1 MRSAWLLALALVACW
16 KSRPSTD
23 EPVTQMPVEIT
34 VSSVTLGN
42 DCGPPE
48 EAESERQSKSGAR
61 ARVSE
66 DEAECVQTA
75 LQLAIKAGA
84 QASALRVKKVE
95 LVAPD
100 GKVQTLRAFAPTT
113 WSQRGV
119 YKPWD
124 QSIAAN
130 TAMQV
135 SYSLASP
142 SWAALGGRWEAAGKT
157 FQVRVTLAID
167 SAERVFVTE
176 AAVPAHI
183 EPMIET

>member
-1 MRSAWLLALALVACW
+1 
-16 KSRPSTD
+16 
-23 EPVTQMPVEIT
+23 MPAEIT
-34 VSSVTLGN
+34 VSSVTLGD
-42 DCGPPE
+42 DCGPP
-48 EAESERQSKSGAR
+48 AESESQSR
-61 ARVSE
+61 RRVSAR
-66 DEAECVQTA
+66 EADCVQTA
-75 LQLAIKAGA
+75 MQLAIKAGS
-84 QASALRVKKVE
+84 QASSVRVKKVE
-95 LVAPD
+95 LVAPN

-119 YKPWD
+119 YGPWD

-130 TAMQV
+130 AAMQV